1 MTFKN
6 DSSRFQGNQ
15 MKIELTVKIFS
26 DSKYAIDGLT
36 KNLPKWQDEGFHT
49 AANGDL
55 FELTVAKLRERKA
68 PTELVWVK
76 GHSGIAGNEGADILA
91 GEGSRKPTEDA
102 INTDAYAALF
112 LPGRATATN
121 MALAKAAAAD
131 AKGGFPPARKIWRS
145 TFDKDISRSIRFFL
159 WMLVHDGYK
168 VGKYWDNVPTCQQ
181 RGQYGACGIHESM
194 EHILTQC
201 AEPGQKEIWDLASE
215 VCQRMK
221 TGKDLRPT
229 IGQIMA
235 GGATKCG
242 DPGTTR
248 LYKILIT
255 ESAHLIWRIRNE
267 QVIQQTGSA
276 PLTKIRN
283 RWLKIIN
290 NSIDCA
296 MTDKFKYEKKALKM
310 LLVKR
315 TWKKLLRT
323 NVPWPKIGP

>member
-1 MTFKN
+1 MGPAWTQLCWGPL
-6 DSSRFQGNQ
+6 DAP
-15 MKIELTVKIFS
+15 LKIFS

-68 PTELVWVK
+68 PTELVWVN

-112 LPGRATATN
+112 LPGAKLKAMSQAKAYKIIRKLKMEGTSYRELLDRRATATN

-159 WMLVHDGYK
+159 WMFCMM
-168 VGKYWDNVPTCQQ
+168 DNVPTCQQ
-181 RGQYGACGIHESM
+181 RGQCRACGVHESM

-215 VCQRMK
+215 VW
-221 TGKDLRPT
+221 
-229 IGQIMA
+229 
-235 GGATKCG
+235 
-242 DPGTTR
+242 TTR

-255 ESAHLIWRIRNE
+255 ESAHLIWRTRNE
-267 QVIQQTGSA
+267 RVIQQTGSA
-276 PLTKIRN
+276 PLAKIRN
-283 RWLKIIN
+283 RRLKIIN
-290 NSIDCA
+290 NRLAMDCA
-296 MTDKFKYEKKALKM
+296 MTDKFKYEKKALKIS
-310 LLVKR
+310 LVKR
-315 TWKKLLRT
+315 TWKK
-323 NVPWPKIGP
+323 NS